1 MKQNLLKGIAMIA
14 ICSGSIYFF
23 QQQAE
28 NEKPVSDLALAN
40 VEALASGESGNFMC
54 LSNGDVECNGYRV
67 KMKFENLR

>member
-40 VEALASGESGNFMC
+40 VEAFPIWHWQT
-54 LSNGDVECNGYRV
+54 
-67 KMKFENLR
+67 